1 MNLFTGKLRRTKF
14 CISRVPVF
22 RLAEEVGDPALP
34 VVMVNMTTRCG
45 STLLVQMMNR
55 VPGTRAMSEGGSLH
69 KVK

>member
-1 MNLFTGKLRRTKF
+1 M
-14 CISRVPVF
+14 F

-34 VVMVNMTTRCG
+34 VAMVNMTTRCG

-55 VPGTRAMSEGGSLH
+55 VPGTRAMSEGGTVH

>member
-1 MNLFTGKLRRTKF
+1 M
-14 CISRVPVF
+14 F

-55 VPGTRAMSEGGSLH
+55 VPGTRAMSEGGSLR